1 MVDLFPFCRE
11 SAEFRVKELRHVLD
25 ETFQHFVGEEDD
37 EEDEEEEEF
46 GNGQA
51 EVEEEEEEVAQLWSV
66 SQFFWNNFLHLYF
79 EFEYNY
85 GYF

>member
-1 MVDLFPFCRE
+1 MHTLTGTSLCSPIALAAFMVDLFPFCRE

-51 EVEEEEEEVAQLWSV
+51 EVEEEEEEVAQL
-66 SQFFWNNFLHLYF
+66 
-79 EFEYNY
+79 
-85 GYF
+85 